1 MFFKKWK
8 FSLKNQ
14 KLSSNCSWFN
24 LVIDENM
31 SVFTKNYI
39 RLIEYKN
46 CNKQTA
52 DVLQFCG
59 VPQKKRKN
67 DN

>member
-1 MFFKKWK
+1 
-8 FSLKNQ
+8 
-14 KLSSNCSWFN
+14 
-24 LVIDENM
+24 M
-31 SVFTKNYI
+31 SVFTENYI